1 MDTDKFQKNL
11 DETFDNIKSYV
22 NLKTE
27 LFKIIIFERVARVLT
42 KLFTLI
48 ILIFLLFFVMLFL
61 SLGFVHW
68 YGENGGLVTH
78 GYLIVAMFYLI
89 VGFIFFLARKKIFFN
104 PIIKGFS
111 DTALEDEEE
120 LLMAGNKHKL
130 KNEKD

>member
-11 DETFDNIKSYV
+11 DETFESIKSYV

-27 LFKIIIFERVARVLT
+27 LFQIIVFERVARVLT

-48 ILIFLLFFVMLFL
+48 ILIFILFFVMLFL

-68 YGENGGLVTH
+68 FEENGGLVTH
-78 GYLIVAMFYLI
+78 GYLIVAIFYLI
-89 VGFIFFLARKKIFFN
+89 VGIIFFLARKKIFFN

-111 DTALEDEEE
+111 ETAFEDEDE
-120 LLMAGNKHKL
+120 LLISGNKDKL

>member
-11 DETFDNIKSYV
+11 DETFGSIKSYV
-22 NLKTE
+22 NLKAE
-27 LFKIIIFERVARVLT
+27 LFKILIFERVARVLT

-61 SLGFVHW
+61 SLAFVQW
-68 YGENGGLVTH
+68 FEENGGLVTH
-78 GYLIVAMFYLI
+78 GYLVVAIFYLI
-89 VGFIFFLARKKIFFN
+89 VGIIFFLARKRIFFN

-111 DTALEDEEE
+111 ETALEDDKGLFES
-120 LLMAGNKHKL
+120 GNKDKT

>member
-1 MDTDKFQKNL
+1 MDKDNFHNKL
-11 DETFDNIKSYV
+11 DGTFESIKSYV

-61 SLGFVHW
+61 SLAFVHW
-68 YGENGGLVTH
+68 FEENGGLVTH
-78 GYLIVAMFYLI
+78 GYLIVAISYLI
-89 VGFIFFLARKKIFFN
+89 VGIIFFLARKKIFFN

-111 DTALEDEEE
+111 ETALEDDEE
-120 LLMAGNKHKL
+120 LFKSGNKDKM